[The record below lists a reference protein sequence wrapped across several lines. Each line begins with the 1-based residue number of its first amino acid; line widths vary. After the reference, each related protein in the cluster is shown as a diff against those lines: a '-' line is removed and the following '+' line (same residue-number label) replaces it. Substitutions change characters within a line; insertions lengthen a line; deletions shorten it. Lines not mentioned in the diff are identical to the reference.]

1 MLTVS
6 LGLEGSG
13 KRSTR
18 NPFGYEYS
26 VIPPKVDCFSTPRGS
41 VCENTGSAS
50 AKVSIIVRILD
61 LKPCPF
67 QIEIESSERLLW
79 LRNDLSKRR
88 LPFLFCHLPWWL
100 NHPQSRSW

>member
-1 MLTVS
+1 MLTVT

-26 VIPPKVDCFSTPRGS
+26 VIPPRVEFFSTPRGS
-41 VCENTGSAS
+41 VWVNAGSAS
-50 AKVSIIVRILD
+50 AKMSIIVRILD

-79 LRNDLSKRR
+79 LRIDPSKRQ
-88 LPFLFCHLPWWL
+88 LPSLFCHLPWWP
-100 NHPQSRSW
+100 NHPQSRS